1 MEKQEPITSIE
12 IEGKTIDEAI
22 QKGLE
27 ELSLTRDQVDVK
39 ILNEGS
45 TGLFGLMGA
54 KPSKVKLQKK
64 QNGITQD
71 IKTDQ
76 LKSMVD
82 TFTGKLLELMYF
94 RNIKITSSIEG
105 NEVKIPIK
113 TTDAKDSALLIGRDG
128 KTLSSLELIIQSVV
142 NHYLASQISK
152 EMEQPRLKVL
162 VDINN
167 YRMRQEEKIRDT
179 IVEAI
184 GIVKKTRED
193 YQFSPMSARSRR
205 MIHLAI
211 QDNPELETF
220 SEGEGR
226 ERKVILRLKKQVD

>member
-1 MEKQEPITSIE
+1 MEKQEPNASIE

-22 QKGLE
+22 QKGLK
-27 ELSLTRDQVDVK
+27 ELDLTRDQVDVK

-45 TGLFGLMGA
+45 SGLFGLMGA

-64 QNGITQD
+64 QDIAQD
-71 IKTDQ
+71 IETDQ
-76 LKSMVD
+76 LKSMID
-82 TFTGKLLELMYF
+82 AFTGKLLELMYF

-105 NEVKIPIK
+105 NEIKLPIK

-142 NHYLASQISK
+142 NHYLANQKSK
-152 EMEQPRLKVL
+152 ETGQPRLKVL

-167 YRMRQEEKIRDT
+167 YRMRQEEKIRDN
-179 IVEAI
+179 ISEAI
-184 GIVKKTRED
+184 DIVKKTRED
-193 YQFSPMSARSRR
+193 YQFKPMSARSRR